1 MKVEPIRVLA
11 INPGSTSTKIGVFAD
26 EKPILEETL
35 RHDPNEIA
43 KFKDMFDQYP
53 FRKQVILDTLDR
65 EGINLNKLDAVVARG
80 GLLRPIPGGTY
91 KVNEEMIADLRS
103 AEYGTHASNLGAIIA
118 QEIADQLNI
127 PAFIVDPVV
136 VDELQPVARISGIP
150 EIERRSIFHALNQK
164 AVARR
169 VAQKLGMTYEKS
181 RFIVVHMGGGITVG
195 AHLEGRVI
203 DVNNGLNGEGPFSP
217 ERAGT
222 VPVGDLISLCFS
234 GKYFAS
240 EIMRMVVGKG
250 GLMGYL
256 GTTDAREVEKM
267 IENGDEKAAL
277 IYEAMAYQ
285 VAKEIGAYSTVLN
298 GQVDAIILTGGLAY
312 GKSFT
317 KMIQDRVDWIAPVH
331 VVPGENE
338 LQALVEGTLRVVRGE
353 EEAKHYPPIEKGVEV
368 VHG

>member
-1 MKVEPIRVLA
+1 MNCNRLP
-11 INPGSTSTKIGVFAD
+11 
-26 EKPILEETL
+26 
-35 RHDPNEIA
+35 
-43 KFKDMFDQYP
+43 
-53 FRKQVILDTLDR
+53 
-65 EGINLNKLDAVVARG
+65 
-80 GLLRPIPGGTY
+80 
-91 KVNEEMIADLRS
+91 
-103 AEYGTHASNLGAIIA
+103 
-118 QEIADQLNI
+118 
-127 PAFIVDPVV
+127 
-136 VDELQPVARISGIP
+136 RISGIP
-150 EIERRSIFHALNQK
+150 EIKRRSIFHALNQK

-217 ERAGT
+217 ERSGT

-256 GTTDAREVEKM
+256 GTTDARDVEKM

-285 VAKEIGAYSTVLN
+285 VSKEIGAYSTVLN
-298 GQVDAIILTGGLAY
+298 GQVDAIILTGGL
-312 GKSFT
+312 GLRGIISH
-317 KMIQDRVDWIAPVH
+317 KMIRRSCGVDCPCSCGPW
-331 VVPGENE
+331 
-338 LQALVEGTLRVVRGE
+338 R
-353 EEAKHYPPIEKGVEV
+353 K
-368 VHG
+368 